1 MGEYQPTAWAQ
12 FSAINRAYLL
22 DVDDQYRSQPESVDP
37 EMRALFQRLGPPP
50 DALPEPPAARAAA
63 GMPASMMQAAGA
75 MALANSIRSHGHRG
89 ARLDPLGS
97 EPVGDADL
105 LPET

>member
-1 MGEYQPTAWAQ
+1 MGEYQPTAWDQ

-22 DVDDQYRSQPESVDP
+22 DVYDQYRAHPESADP

-50 DALPEPPAARAAA
+50 EVVPEAPAARAAA
-63 GMPASMMQAAGA
+63 SVPTTMMHAAGA

-97 EPVGDADL
+97 EPAGD
-105 LPET
+105 